1 MRNTLS
7 ILFKI
12 SVTMLSGYG
21 LYLTLF
27 TGGMFLE
34 NFSYFTTQANFWTWF
49 TYTIFTFQ
57 LIFNKPLGKRATY
70 FKQLWMVMLILTS
83 VIYSFVLIPY
93 LSINQIDYPIAS
105 IKDLIIHYAVPA
117 SVVIDYILFDKK
129 GQFEKSAIVKNTI
142 FPLGYLSYIFI
153 FIWLGGRF
161 TLGGTVHLFPYFFLD
176 YQVLGVIPVIALCL
190 SIVGFI
196 LYISWLMYT
205 LDYIF
210 GQKLDHRFR

>member
-1 MRNTLS
+1 MRHTLS
-7 ILFKI
+7 ILFKL
-12 SVTMLSGYG
+12 SVTVLSGYG

-27 TGGMFLE
+27 TGGVLIE
-34 NFSYFTTQANFWTWF
+34 NFSYFTTQANFWTWL
-49 TYTIFTFQ
+49 TYMIFTLQ
-57 LIFNKPLGKRATY
+57 LIIKKPLGKRATY

-83 VIYSFVLIPY
+83 VVYSFVLIPY

-117 SVVIDYILFDKK
+117 SVVMDYILFDKK
-129 GQFEKSAIVKNTI
+129 GQFEKNGILKNAI
-142 FPLGYLSYIFI
+142 FPILYLLYIVI

-196 LYISWLMYT
+196 LYLSWLIYIV
-205 LDYIF
+205 DYII
-210 GQKLDHRFR
+210 GQKLDHRF